1 MARKPK
7 RRRVTQRAYSSP
19 SEGFAGFLVLQ
30 PKDEANPHQSTTS
43 ATPLRLKLLQPFWG
57 GLMERSTQRPTLK
70 NASALRVGIALLLV
84 AIVYASAAHPVASAA
99 RSYFSVQI
107 HGVATHPNPAV
118 IHRSSISGH
127 CCVLYVAVTHT
138 LTFPTPSWPVP
149 SPGIW
154 SSETAIAAPVGYVS
168 QLFRP
173 PKTLPKQA
181 RLGRSG
187 ALRRHSTPS

>member
-7 RRRVTQRAYSSP
+7 RHRVSQCVHNWA
-19 SEGFAGFLVLQ
+19 SESCAGFLALQ
-30 PKDEANPHQSTTS
+30 LRDEANPHQGTTS
-43 ATPLRLKLLQPFWG
+43 ATPLRLKLRQPFWG
-57 GLMERSTQRPTLK
+57 CLMERSTQRPTLK
-70 NASALRVGIALLLV
+70 NASALRVGIALLMV
-84 AIVYASAAHPVASAA
+84 AIVYASAAHPVALAA
-99 RSYFSVQI
+99 RSYFSAQI
-107 HGVATHPNPAV
+107 DGAATHRSPAV

-138 LTFPTPSWPVP
+138 LAFPTPSWPVH

-154 SSETAIAAPVGYVS
+154 SSETANAAPVGYVF

-173 PKTLPKQA
+173 PKTLPEQV

-187 ALRRHSTPS
+187 ALRRHSTPT